1 MTTTDISATPATPA
15 VEQAPQSATTS
26 SAPSS
31 TTNGFSIIA
40 LVLGIV
46 GIVAGQWLL
55 AVAAIVF
62 GFIARNREPQSRLIA
77 NWGLALGFV
86 GALGWVLVA
95 IIGAAI
101 LAPFAMF
108 APFWI

>member
-1 MTTTDISATPATPA
+1 MTTTDIPATPAPA
-15 VEQAPQSATTS
+15 VEQAPQPAATASAS
-26 SAPSS
+26 SFA
-31 TTNGFSIIA
+31 TNGFSIIA

-95 IIGAAI
+95 IVGVAI

-108 APFWI
+108 APFWL